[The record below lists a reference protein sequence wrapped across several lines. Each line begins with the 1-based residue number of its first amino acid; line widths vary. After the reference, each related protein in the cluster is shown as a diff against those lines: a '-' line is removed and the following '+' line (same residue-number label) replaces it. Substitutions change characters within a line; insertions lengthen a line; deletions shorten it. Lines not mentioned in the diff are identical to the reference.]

1 MITLTLNATN
11 FVPGDEVVAT
21 VVVEEQAP
29 RVRDYTAVAA
39 VDIGGVDYT
48 AEQPFTVTF
57 PPLTVGEVQVTVI
70 YPPSGSAFTLTRD
83 PVDPSVYRGVV
94 PPLGA

>member
-1 MITLTLNATN
+1 MISVELNSTS
-11 FVPGDEVVAT
+11 FTPGDEVVAT
-21 VVVEEQAP
+21 VTVTQPEP
-29 RVRDYTAVAA
+29 RVFDYKAVAG

-70 YPPSGSAFTLTRD
+70 YPPGGSAFTLTRD
-83 PVDPSVYRGVV
+83 PVNPSVYRGVV